1 MNEEEQASQE
11 ESQGT
16 EEQEKNST
24 ENSSTEENSDKGE
37 TNNSPDGDNDEPT
50 PSDNTDGDGS
60 DGSEDSD
67 NGSDNENSDGED
79 TTGTGSADVSTEYDP
94 ELMLESHNRK
104 LLYNKFVAL
113 RDILWDISNIA
124 DDLLGK
130 YENTNSSD
138 TTLFSTWKN
147 ASYISNTAQEK
158 IEQISSI
165 LRSDVITKLEVDKL
179 RKIFLALQRITN
191 SLIDLLERATRKN

>member
-16 EEQEKNST
+16 EKQEKNST
-24 ENSSTEENSDKGE
+24 ENSPTEENSDKGE

-60 DGSEDSD
+60 EDSD
-67 NGSDNENSDGED
+67 DGSDNENSDGED
-79 TTGTGSADVSTEYDP
+79 TTGTGSADASTEYDP

-130 YENTNSSD
+130 YENTDSSD
-138 TTLFSTWKN
+138 TTLFTTWKN

>member
-11 ESQGT
+11 EPQGT
-16 EEQEKNST
+16 EDQEETST
-24 ENSSTEENSDKGE
+24 ETSSTEENSDKEEMDSSLDGE
-37 TNNSPDGDNDEPT
+37 DGTTSSDNKDETDSDEDDNGDSDDDDDNVDNDE
-50 PSDNTDGDGS
+50 DDGS
-60 DGSEDSD
+60 
-67 NGSDNENSDGED
+67 
-79 TTGTGSADVSTEYDP
+79 TTGNTGYDP
-94 ELMLESHNRK
+94 DLMLESRNRK

-113 RDILWDISNIA
+113 RDILWDISNMA
-124 DDLLGK
+124 DELLGK
-130 YENTNSSD
+130 YENTDSPHPA
-138 TTLFSTWKN
+138 LFTSWKN

-191 SLIDLLERATRKN
+191 SLLDLLERATRKN

>member
-1 MNEEEQASQE
+1 MNEEEQGSQE

-60 DGSEDSD
+60 EDSD
-67 NGSDNENSDGED
+67 NGSDNEESDGGD
-79 TTGTGSADVSTEYDP
+79 ATGSGSTDASTEYDP
-94 ELMLESHNRK
+94 DLMLESHNRK

-130 YENTNSSD
+130 YENTDSSD
-138 TTLFSTWKN
+138 TTLFTTWKN

>member
-50 PSDNTDGDGS
+50 PSDNTEG

-67 NGSDNENSDGED
+67 DGSDNENSDGED
-79 TTGTGSADVSTEYDP
+79 TTGTGSPDASTEYDP

-130 YENTNSSD
+130 YENTDSSD
-138 TTLFSTWKN
+138 TTLFTTWKN

>member
-11 ESQGT
+11 EPQGN
-16 EEQEKNST
+16 EDQEDTSKET
-24 ENSSTEENSDKGE
+24 SSTEENSDKGE
-37 TNNSPDGDNDEPT
+37 KDSSLDGENGTTSSDTNDETDSDGD
-50 PSDNTDGDGS
+50 DN
-60 DGSEDSD
+60 EDSD
-67 NGSDNENSDGED
+67 DDNGNNNEDDGS
-79 TTGTGSADVSTEYDP
+79 SADSTGYDP
-94 ELMLESHNRK
+94 DLMLESHNRK

-113 RDILWDISNIA
+113 RDILWDISNMA
-124 DDLLGK
+124 DDLVGK
-130 YENTNSSD
+130 YENTDSSD
-138 TTLFSTWKN
+138 PTLFTAWKN

>member
-24 ENSSTEENSDKGE
+24 ENSPTEENSDKGE

-60 DGSEDSD
+60 EDSD

-79 TTGTGSADVSTEYDP
+79 TTGTGSADASTEYDP
-94 ELMLESHNRK
+94 DLMLESHNRK

-130 YENTNSSD
+130 YENTDTSD
-138 TTLFSTWKN
+138 TTLFTTWKN

>member
-24 ENSSTEENSDKGE
+24 ENSPTEENSDKGE

-50 PSDNTDGDGS
+50 PSDNTEG

-67 NGSDNENSDGED
+67 DGSDNENSDGED
-79 TTGTGSADVSTEYDP
+79 TTGTGSAEASTEYDP

-130 YENTNSSD
+130 YENTDSSD
-138 TTLFSTWKN
+138 TTLFTTWKN

>member
-24 ENSSTEENSDKGE
+24 ENSPTEENSDKGE

-60 DGSEDSD
+60 EDSD
-67 NGSDNENSDGED
+67 DGSDNENSDGED
-79 TTGTGSADVSTEYDP
+79 TTGTGSAEASTEYDP

-130 YENTNSSD
+130 YENTDSSD
-138 TTLFSTWKN
+138 TTLFTTWKN

>member
-11 ESQGT
+11 EPQGN
-16 EEQEKNST
+16 EDQEDTST
-24 ENSSTEENSDKGE
+24 ETSSTEENSDKGE
-37 TNNSPDGDNDEPT
+37 KDSSLDGENGTTSSDTNDETDSDGD
-50 PSDNTDGDGS
+50 DNEDSYDDNGNNNEDDGS
-60 DGSEDSD
+60 STDS
-67 NGSDNENSDGED
+67 
-79 TTGTGSADVSTEYDP
+79 TGYDP
-94 ELMLESHNRK
+94 DLMLESHNRK

-113 RDILWDISNIA
+113 RDILWDISNMA
-124 DDLLGK
+124 DDLVGK
-130 YENTNSSD
+130 YENTDSSD
-138 TTLFSTWKN
+138 PTLFTAWKN

>member
-1 MNEEEQASQE
+1 MNEEEQE

-50 PSDNTDGDGS
+50 PSNNTEG

-67 NGSDNENSDGED
+67 DGSDNENSDGED
-79 TTGTGSADVSTEYDP
+79 TTGTGSADASTEYDP

-130 YENTNSSD
+130 YENTDSSD
-138 TTLFSTWKN
+138 TTLFTTWKN

>member
-11 ESQGT
+11 EPQGT
-16 EEQEKNST
+16 EDQEDTST
-24 ENSSTEENSDKGE
+24 ETSSTEENSDKGE
-37 TNNSPDGDNDEPT
+37 KDSSLDGENGTTSSDTNDETDSDGD
-50 PSDNTDGDGS
+50 DN
-60 DGSEDSD
+60 EDSD
-67 NGSDNENSDGED
+67 DDNGNNNEDDGSSTD
-79 TTGTGSADVSTEYDP
+79 SAGYDP
-94 ELMLESHNRK
+94 DLMLESHNRK

-113 RDILWDISNIA
+113 RDILWDISNMA
-124 DDLLGK
+124 DDLVGK
-130 YENTNSSD
+130 YENTDSSD
-138 TTLFSTWKN
+138 PTLFTAWKN

>member
-24 ENSSTEENSDKGE
+24 EDSSTEKNSDKGE

-60 DGSEDSD
+60 EYSD

-79 TTGTGSADVSTEYDP
+79 TAGTGSADASTEYDP

-113 RDILWDISNIA
+113 RDILWDISNMA

-130 YENTNSSD
+130 YENTNSPD
-138 TTLFSTWKN
+138 TTVFTTWKN

>member
-11 ESQGT
+11 EPQGN
-16 EEQEKNST
+16 EDQEDTST
-24 ENSSTEENSDKGE
+24 ETSSTEENSDKGE
-37 TNNSPDGDNDEPT
+37 KDSSLDGENGTTSSDNNDETDSDGD
-50 PSDNTDGDGS
+50 DN
-60 DGSEDSD
+60 EDSD
-67 NGSDNENSDGED
+67 DDNGNNNEDDG
-79 TTGTGSADVSTEYDP
+79 SSTDSTVYDP
-94 ELMLESHNRK
+94 DLMLESHNRK

-113 RDILWDISNIA
+113 RDILWDISNMA
-124 DDLLGK
+124 DDLVGK
-130 YENTNSSD
+130 YENTDSSD
-138 TTLFSTWKN
+138 PTLFTAWKN

>member
-1 MNEEEQASQE
+1 MNEEEQSSQE

-60 DGSEDSD
+60 EDSD

-79 TTGTGSADVSTEYDP
+79 TTGTGSADASTEYDP
-94 ELMLESHNRK
+94 DLMLESHNRK

-130 YENTNSSD
+130 YENTDSSD
-138 TTLFSTWKN
+138 TTLFTTWKN

>member
-11 ESQGT
+11 EPQGN
-16 EEQEKNST
+16 EDADDDNGNNNKDDG
-24 ENSSTEENSDKGE
+24 SST
-37 TNNSPDGDNDEPT
+37 
-50 PSDNTDGDGS
+50 
-60 DGSEDSD
+60 DS
-67 NGSDNENSDGED
+67 
-79 TTGTGSADVSTEYDP
+79 TGYDP
-94 ELMLESHNRK
+94 DLMLESHNRK

-113 RDILWDISNIA
+113 RDILWDISNMA
-124 DDLLGK
+124 DDLVGK
-130 YENTNSSD
+130 YENTDSSD
-138 TTLFSTWKN
+138 PTLFTAWKN

>member
-50 PSDNTDGDGS
+50 PSDNTEG

-67 NGSDNENSDGED
+67 DGSDNENSDGED
-79 TTGTGSADVSTEYDP
+79 TTGTGSPDASTEYDP

-138 TTLFSTWKN
+138 TTLFTTWKN

>member
-1 MNEEEQASQE
+1 MNEEEQSSQE

-37 TNNSPDGDNDEPT
+37 PNNSPDGDNDEPT

-60 DGSEDSD
+60 EDSD
-67 NGSDNENSDGED
+67 DGSDNENSDGED
-79 TTGTGSADVSTEYDP
+79 TTGTGSADASTEYDP

-130 YENTNSSD
+130 YENTDSSD
-138 TTLFSTWKN
+138 TTLFTTWKN

>member
-60 DGSEDSD
+60 EDSD
-67 NGSDNENSDGED
+67 DGSDNENSDGED
-79 TTGTGSADVSTEYDP
+79 ATGTGSDDASTEYDP
-94 ELMLESHNRK
+94 ELMLESHTRK

-130 YENTNSSD
+130 YENTDSSD
-138 TTLFSTWKN
+138 TTLFTTWKN

>member
-60 DGSEDSD
+60 EDSD

-79 TTGTGSADVSTEYDP
+79 TTGTGSPDASTEYDP

-138 TTLFSTWKN
+138 TTLFTTWKN

>member
-24 ENSSTEENSDKGE
+24 ENSPTEENSDKGE
-37 TNNSPDGDNDEPT
+37 NNNSPDGDNDEPT

-60 DGSEDSD
+60 EDSD
-67 NGSDNENSDGED
+67 DGSDNENSDGED
-79 TTGTGSADVSTEYDP
+79 TTGTGSPDASTEYDP

-130 YENTNSSD
+130 YENTDSSD
-138 TTLFSTWKN
+138 TTLFTTWKN

>member
-11 ESQGT
+11 EPQGN
-16 EEQEKNST
+16 EDQENTST
-24 ENSSTEENSDKGE
+24 ETSSTEENSDKGE
-37 TNNSPDGDNDEPT
+37 KDSSLDGENGTTSSDNNDETDSDGD
-50 PSDNTDGDGS
+50 DN
-60 DGSEDSD
+60 EDSD
-67 NGSDNENSDGED
+67 DDNGNNNEDDGSSTD
-79 TTGTGSADVSTEYDP
+79 STGYDP
-94 ELMLESHNRK
+94 DLMLESHNRK

-113 RDILWDISNIA
+113 RDILWDISNMA
-124 DDLLGK
+124 DDLVGK
-130 YENTNSSD
+130 YENTDSSD
-138 TTLFSTWKN
+138 PTLFTAWKN
-147 ASYISNTAQEK
+147 TSYISNTAQEK

>member
-11 ESQGT
+11 EPQGNEDQ
-16 EEQEKNST
+16 EETSKET
-24 ENSSTEENSDKGE
+24 SSTEENSDKGE
-37 TNNSPDGDNDEPT
+37 KDSSLDGENGTTSSDNNDETDSDGD
-50 PSDNTDGDGS
+50 DNEDFDDDNGNNNEDDGS
-60 DGSEDSD
+60 STDS
-67 NGSDNENSDGED
+67 
-79 TTGTGSADVSTEYDP
+79 TGYDP
-94 ELMLESHNRK
+94 DLMLESHNRK

-113 RDILWDISNIA
+113 RDILWDISNMA
-124 DDLLGK
+124 DDLVGK
-130 YENTNSSD
+130 YENTDSSD
-138 TTLFSTWKN
+138 PTLFTAWKN

>member
-11 ESQGT
+11 KSQGT
-16 EEQEKNST
+16 EDQEKTST
-24 ENSSTEENSDKGE
+24 ETSSTEENSDKGE
-37 TNNSPDGDNDEPT
+37 TNNSPDGDNNEPT

-60 DGSEDSD
+60 EDSD
-67 NGSDNENSDGED
+67 GGSDDENSDGED
-79 TTGTGSADVSTEYDP
+79 TTGTGSADASTEYDP

-130 YENTNSSD
+130 YENTDSSD
-138 TTLFSTWKN
+138 TTLFTTWKN

-179 RKIFLALQRITN
+179 RKLFLALQRITN

>member
-11 ESQGT
+11 EPQGN
-16 EEQEKNST
+16 EDQEDTST
-24 ENSSTEENSDKGE
+24 ETSSTEENSYKGE
-37 TNNSPDGDNDEPT
+37 KDSSLDGENGTTSSDTNGETDSDGD
-50 PSDNTDGDGS
+50 DN
-60 DGSEDSD
+60 EDSD
-67 NGSDNENSDGED
+67 DDNGNNNGDDGS
-79 TTGTGSADVSTEYDP
+79 SADSTGYDP
-94 ELMLESHNRK
+94 DLMLESHNRK

-113 RDILWDISNIA
+113 RDILWDISNMA
-124 DDLLGK
+124 DDLVGK
-130 YENTNSSD
+130 YENTDSSD
-138 TTLFSTWKN
+138 PTLFTAWKN

>member
-11 ESQGT
+11 EPQGN
-16 EEQEKNST
+16 EDQEDTST
-24 ENSSTEENSDKGE
+24 ETSSTEENSDKGE
-37 TNNSPDGDNDEPT
+37 KDSSLDGENGTTSSDDNDET
-50 PSDNTDGDGS
+50 DSDGD
-60 DGSEDSD
+60 DNEDSD
-67 NGSDNENSDGED
+67 DDNGNNNEDDGSSTD
-79 TTGTGSADVSTEYDP
+79 STGYDP
-94 ELMLESHNRK
+94 DLMLESHNRK

-113 RDILWDISNIA
+113 RDILWDISNMA
-124 DDLLGK
+124 DDLVGK
-130 YENTNSSD
+130 YENTDSSD
-138 TTLFSTWKN
+138 PTLFTAWKN

>member
-16 EEQEKNST
+16 EDQEDTST
-24 ENSSTEENSDKGE
+24 ETSSTEENSDKGE
-37 TNNSPDGDNDEPT
+37 KDSSLDGENGTTSSDNNDETDSDGD
-50 PSDNTDGDGS
+50 DN
-60 DGSEDSD
+60 EDSD
-67 NGSDNENSDGED
+67 DDNGNNNEDDGSSTD
-79 TTGTGSADVSTEYDP
+79 STGYDP
-94 ELMLESHNRK
+94 DLMLESHNRK

-113 RDILWDISNIA
+113 RDILWDISNMA
-124 DDLLGK
+124 DDLVGK
-130 YENTNSSD
+130 YENTDSSD
-138 TTLFSTWKN
+138 PTLFTAWKN

>member
-11 ESQGT
+11 EPQGN
-16 EEQEKNST
+16 EDQEDTSKET
-24 ENSSTEENSDKGE
+24 SSTEENSDKGE
-37 TNNSPDGDNDEPT
+37 KDSSLDGENGTTSSDNNDE
-50 PSDNTDGDGS
+50 TDS
-60 DGSEDSD
+60 DGYDNEDSD
-67 NGSDNENSDGED
+67 DDNGNNNGDDGS
-79 TTGTGSADVSTEYDP
+79 SADSTGYDP
-94 ELMLESHNRK
+94 DLMLESHNRK

-113 RDILWDISNIA
+113 RDILWDISNMA
-124 DDLLGK
+124 DDLVGK
-130 YENTNSSD
+130 YENTDSSD
-138 TTLFSTWKN
+138 PTLFTSWKN

-165 LRSDVITKLEVDKL
+165 LRSDIITKLEVDKL

>member
-37 TNNSPDGDNDEPT
+37 TNNSHDGDNDEPT
-50 PSDNTDGDGS
+50 PSDNTEG

-67 NGSDNENSDGED
+67 DGSDNENSDGED
-79 TTGTGSADVSTEYDP
+79 TTGTGSPDASTEYDP

-130 YENTNSSD
+130 YENTDSSD
-138 TTLFSTWKN
+138 TTLFTTWKN

>member
-60 DGSEDSD
+60 EDSD
-67 NGSDNENSDGED
+67 DGSDNENSDGED
-79 TTGTGSADVSTEYDP
+79 TTGTGSPDASTEYDP

-130 YENTNSSD
+130 YENTDSSD
-138 TTLFSTWKN
+138 TTLFTTWKN

>member
-1 MNEEEQASQE
+1 MNEEEP
-11 ESQGT
+11 QGT
-16 EEQEKNST
+16 EDQENTST
-24 ENSSTEENSDKGE
+24 EPSSTEENSDKEEMDSSLDREEG
-37 TNNSPDGDNDEPT
+37 TTSSDNNDET
-50 PSDNTDGDGS
+50 DSDEDDNGDSDDDNGNNNENDGS
-60 DGSEDSD
+60 
-67 NGSDNENSDGED
+67 
-79 TTGTGSADVSTEYDP
+79 SADSTGYDP
-94 ELMLESHNRK
+94 DLMLESRNRK

-130 YENTNSSD
+130 YENTDSSAPA
-138 TTLFSTWKN
+138 LFTAWKN

-191 SLIDLLERATRKN
+191 SLLDLLERATRKKLIV

>member
-60 DGSEDSD
+60 EDSD
-67 NGSDNENSDGED
+67 DGSDNEESDVGD
-79 TTGTGSADVSTEYDP
+79 ATGSGSADASTEYDP

-130 YENTNSSD
+130 YENTDSSD
-138 TTLFSTWKN
+138 TTLFTTWKN

>member
-60 DGSEDSD
+60 EDSD
-67 NGSDNENSDGED
+67 DGSDNENSDGED
-79 TTGTGSADVSTEYDP
+79 TTGTGSPDASTEYDP

-138 TTLFSTWKN
+138 TTLFTTWKN

>member
-1 MNEEEQASQE
+1 MNEEEQSSQE
-11 ESQGT
+11 EPQGT
-16 EEQEKNST
+16 EDQEDTSKET
-24 ENSSTEENSDKGE
+24 SSTEENSDKGE
-37 TNNSPDGDNDEPT
+37 KGSSLNGENGTTS
-50 PSDNTDGDGS
+50 SDNNDDETDS
-60 DGSEDSD
+60 DEDDNEDSD
-67 NGSDNENSDGED
+67 DDDNGNNNEDDGSSTD
-79 TTGTGSADVSTEYDP
+79 STGYDP
-94 ELMLESHNRK
+94 DLMLESHNRK

-113 RDILWDISNIA
+113 RDILWDISNMA
-124 DDLLGK
+124 DDLVGK
-130 YENTNSSD
+130 YENTDSSD
-138 TTLFSTWKN
+138 PTLFTAWKN

>member
-1 MNEEEQASQE
+1 MNEEEQSSQE

-16 EEQEKNST
+16 EDQEKNST
-24 ENSSTEENSDKGE
+24 ENSSTEENSDQGE

-60 DGSEDSD
+60 EDSD

-79 TTGTGSADVSTEYDP
+79 TTGTGSTDASTEYDP

-130 YENTNSSD
+130 YENTDSSD
-138 TTLFSTWKN
+138 TTLFTTWKN

>member
-11 ESQGT
+11 EPQGT
-16 EEQEKNST
+16 EDQEETSKET
-24 ENSSTEENSDKGE
+24 SSTEENSDKGE
-37 TNNSPDGDNDEPT
+37 K
-50 PSDNTDGDGS
+50 
-60 DGSEDSD
+60 DS
-67 NGSDNENSDGED
+67 SLDGED
-79 TTGTGSADVSTEYDP
+79 GTTSSDNNDETDSDGDDNEDFDDDNGNNNEDDGSSTDSTGYDP
-94 ELMLESHNRK
+94 DLMLESHNRK

-113 RDILWDISNIA
+113 RDILWDISNMA
-124 DDLLGK
+124 DELVGK
-130 YENTNSSD
+130 YENTDSSD
-138 TTLFSTWKN
+138 PTLFTAWKN

>member
-1 MNEEEQASQE
+1 MNEEEQE

-50 PSDNTDGDGS
+50 PSDNTEG

-67 NGSDNENSDGED
+67 DGSDNENSDGED
-79 TTGTGSADVSTEYDP
+79 TTGTGSADASTEYDP

-130 YENTNSSD
+130 YENTDSSD
-138 TTLFSTWKN
+138 TTLFTTWKN